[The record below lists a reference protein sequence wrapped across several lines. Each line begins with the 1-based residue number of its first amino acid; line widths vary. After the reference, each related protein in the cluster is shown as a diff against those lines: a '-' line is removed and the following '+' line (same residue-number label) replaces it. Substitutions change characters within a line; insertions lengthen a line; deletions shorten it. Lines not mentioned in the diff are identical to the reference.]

1 MTARSIRR
9 LAERRAKKLTEK
21 TTQQSGLIAML
32 ETEIP
37 LPLDE
42 TEAEARVETQPESP
56 TPTIIPAATA
66 NAYLIPETSPLTG
79 ELTLHPATD
88 AAPYDQLLHDY
99 QNELHPIGLQE
110 SELVQTLAETIWRT
124 RRLRALESAIFAK
137 GRIEFAAQFAEHN
150 PGIRE
155 SLLDVHTFLTYEK
168 QLRGLQLQESR
179 LCRRSDKARA
189 ELRTLQQERQK
200 REEHAR
206 RKLQEN
212 PPPQPKTAAP
222 HNPVAA
228 LREPN
233 GFEYSNSQFEPHL
246 TRKEAA

>member
-21 TTQQSGLIAML
+21 TTPAATP
-32 ETEIP
+32 ETETQ
-37 LPLDE
+37 LLADQ
-42 TEAEARVETQPESP
+42 AEAPVETQPESP
-56 TPTIIPAATA
+56 APTILPAAAA
-66 NAYLIPETSPLTG
+66 NVYLAAETSPLTG
-79 ELTLHPATD
+79 ELTLHPTTEAD
-88 AAPYDQLLHDY
+88 PYSQLLRDY
-99 QNELHPIGLQE
+99 QNELQPLGLQE

-137 GRIEFAAQFAEHN
+137 GRIEFAPQFAEHN

-179 LCRRSDKARA
+179 LCRRADKARA

-212 PPPQPKTAAP
+212 PTPQPKTAAP
-222 HNPVAA
+222 HNPAPTH
-228 LREPN
+228 REPN